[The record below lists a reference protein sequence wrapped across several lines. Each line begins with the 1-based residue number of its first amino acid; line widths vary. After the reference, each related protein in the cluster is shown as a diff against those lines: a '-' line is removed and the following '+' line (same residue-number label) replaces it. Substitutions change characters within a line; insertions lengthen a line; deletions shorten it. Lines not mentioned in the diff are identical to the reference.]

1 MWCVPKLDN
10 EYIERMEDVLVILA
24 KPLKKREPVV
34 AVDER
39 PVQLLGSKR
48 LGRSAAPGK
57 IARYDYEYDR
67 RGTANVFAVV
77 APREGRHWTHA
88 TKTRKGVRFA
98 AVLKKIADAYPRAT
112 TIHLVMDNLST
123 HTEKSL
129 VTAFGETAGR
139 KLWRRFTPHFTPKH
153 GSWLNPAEC
162 EIGMWSKECL
172 GRTRVATLPEL
183 KRRTRAWNTRV
194 NRQRRAINWQY
205 TTTDARYDFR
215 YEIIGTTPRAKY

>member
-1 MWCVPKLDN
+1 MWFVGKIDN
-10 EYIERMEDVLVILA
+10 EYVERMEDVLEILG
-24 KPLKKREPVV
+24 KPVNKREPVV

-39 PVQLLGSKR
+39 PVQLHDSKR
-48 LGRSAAPGK
+48 PGRSAAPGK
-57 IARYDYEYDR
+57 DARYDYEYVR

-98 AVLKKIADAYPRAT
+98 AVLKKIADAYPNAK

-129 VTAFGETAGR
+129 TVAFGEAEGR
-139 KLWRRFTPHFTPKH
+139 KLWKRFTAHFTPKH

-172 GRTRVATLPEL
+172 GRNRVPTLPAL
-183 KRRTRAWNTRV
+183 KRRTCAWNSRL
-194 NRQRRAINWQY
+194 NRQRRTINWQY
-205 TTTDARYDFR
+205 TTTDARRDFR
-215 YEIIGTTPRAKY
+215 YERISTTHRAGY